1 MVEAPER
8 LAMEAD
14 AKKIGVEAFFV
25 VQHQTFCGGKPQK
38 ITLQSRCSRQSWE
51 LMGSCKMP

>member
-1 MVEAPER
+1 MVEVLES

-14 AKKIGVEAFFV
+14 AKKIGVEAFV

-38 ITLQSRCSRQSWE
+38 ITLPSRCSRQSWE